1 VVGHNPKSRANFFLP
16 PLIFSF
22 PYAPNN
28 LQVFNHLNLAAL
40 LKCCCLT
47 IRILSNL
54 PGNGISE
61 TLNLKI
67 SSGLCKA
74 GERGGRQNTR
84 GPEWSEGPGNRAGD
98 LFSRQDC
105 YSVGRTDI
113 WVKYFCVK
121 GKIFFWGVNFRILV

>member
-1 VVGHNPKSRANFFLP
+1 M
-16 PLIFSF
+16 
-22 PYAPNN
+22 
-28 LQVFNHLNLAAL
+28 
-40 LKCCCLT
+40 
-47 IRILSNL
+47 SNL
-54 PGNGISE
+54 PQSPGNGISE

-74 GERGGRQNTR
+74 GERGGQGGGNTR
-84 GPEWSEGPGNRAGD
+84 GRECSEGPGNRAGD

-121 GKIFFWGVNFRILV
+121 GKNCFFWVNFRILV